1 MSASQSISKSASQ
14 SASKSQS
21 RSLSESISNSKVNS
35 VSQSISESI
44 AHNTDS
50 NSGGYIEN
58 NNGRSL
64 IEPVTLVDMQSFD
77 SVVPSVEQ
85 QATQSVVSSQPMSST
100 TPAVKKQA
108 EKLPQLSG
116 SDNSQAG
123 ILGLSAVML
132 GALAAAL
139 GRKRTDED
147 K

>member
-1 MSASQSISKSASQ
+1 
-14 SASKSQS
+14 
-21 RSLSESISNSKVNS
+21 
-35 VSQSISESI
+35 
-44 AHNTDS
+44 
-50 NSGGYIEN
+50 
-58 NNGRSL
+58 
-64 IEPVTLVDMQSFD
+64 
-77 SVVPSVEQ
+77 
-85 QATQSVVSSQPMSST
+85 MSST

-116 SDNSQAG
+116 SDDSQAG

>member
-1 MSASQSISKSASQ
+1 M
-14 SASKSQS
+14 
-21 RSLSESISNSKVNS
+21 NS

-64 IEPVTLVDMQSFD
+64 IEPVTLVDMQSVD

-108 EKLPQLSG
+108 EKLPQLRG
-116 SDNSQAG
+116 SDDSQAG

>member
-1 MSASQSISKSASQ
+1 
-14 SASKSQS
+14 
-21 RSLSESISNSKVNS
+21 LSESISNSKVNS
-35 VSQSISESI
+35 ISQSISESI

-50 NSGGYIEN
+50 NSGGYAEN

-64 IEPVTLVDMQSFD
+64 IEPVSLVDVQSFD
-77 SVVPSVEQ
+77 RVAPSVEQ
-85 QATQSVVSSQPMSST
+85 PATERVVPSQPMPSA
-100 TPAVKKQA
+100 TPAAKKQA

-116 SDNSQAG
+116 SDDSQAG

-132 GALAAAL
+132 GALAAAF